1 MSTGASGD
9 RQEGVGGEEVH
20 AEHHL
25 DEGDGQPAND
35 PANLDPP
42 INQAIVLNRGA
53 ANQPQNNA
61 VNGGGED
68 GLAANQGI
76 VEDGQDEVVV
86 LAASSVPDTAVS
98 TAGSLAVLDTTAI
111 AANHQQLHDHVDD
124 FQQPSTQGDSND
136 EDENVLNLDDDANEP
151 SNFQAWYIRS
161 ARNRSRVDQRRE
173 EFRLNQ
179 SLEQGRSAL
188 KGDQDIEEN
197 SGREGSTKDTNNV
210 ISNQFLNI
218 PRFAASGSAGGEQ
231 PSLWSSP
238 PSQDAQ
244 VNNGAVGISSGGAA
258 SSSIN
263 VWEQP
268 STAAMASAGNGS
280 CASGAV
286 NVTTGTT
293 AGDTFWPGDRQ
304 AVAAGSNSSSWTAD
318 RFSNSNTTA
327 NNASSVSISWI
338 GDDSRHNRSDDSRD
352 DETVNNTDRP
362 EGNDLDLSMLTRA
375 DRSERLEKLY
385 RSLSLEQSASD
396 QHSNNHQQPINQ
408 NRSLLPG
415 SSSYA
420 DQCSLSNVNLAAL
433 GGALPRGERRNASY
447 LRNQPP
453 NNSSSS
459 VGTSSC
465 STSGTSPG
473 SVGTLYNWQATKT
486 SVHERFAF
494 MFNNE
499 LLADIHF
506 KVGRPGAEQ
515 RIPAHKFVLSVGSAV
530 FDAMFNSAL
539 AMTEEEICLPDVEP
553 QSFLALLKFLYSDEV
568 QIGPET
574 VMSTLYTAKKYAVP
588 TLERHCV
595 EFLKKNLSPDNACML
610 LTQARLF
617 DEPQLAALCLD
628 MIDKNTPEALSADG
642 FTDLDRETLSVV
654 LDRDTLRMKESKLF
668 GAVLRWAE
676 AQCQRQGLPLTG
688 DSKRNILGRLLFQVR
703 FPTMTV
709 KEFAQGPAQSGV
721 LTDKET
727 VSLFL
732 HYTVNIKPP
741 DGFLDV
747 PRCSMTGQELSICRF
762 QQIESRWGYSGSS
775 DKIRFI
781 VDTRIVVV
789 GFGLYGSIHGPSEY
803 EVTIQL
809 LHTGSGRILGS
820 NEITFNSDGS
830 NSSFRV
836 MFKEPIEVQPGT
848 NYTAVSTL
856 KGLDSHYGTKGQ
868 RKVTLECHSGEKVT
882 FQFSYAAGQNN
893 GTSVE
898 DGQIP
903 EIIFYI

>member
-1 MSTGASGD
+1 MSAGSD
-9 RQEGVGGEEVH
+9 RRMSLNQ
-20 AEHHL
+20 
-25 DEGDGQPAND
+25 DEQAAND
-35 PANLDPP
+35 PANMDPP
-42 INQAIVLNRGA
+42 INQALMYNRGA
-53 ANQPQNNA
+53 ANQSQ
-61 VNGGGED
+61 ED
-68 GLAANQGI
+68 GDAVANQPVHQEDI
-76 VEDGQDEVVV
+76 VQVANQPVEDVVEEQV
-86 LAASSVPDTAVS
+86 LVRNEDFS
-98 TAGSLAVLDTTAI
+98 TDDRPEREIDNAI
-111 AANHQQLHDHVDD
+111 R
-124 FQQPSTQGDSND
+124 
-136 EDENVLNLDDDANEP
+136 LDDDLNEP

-173 EFRLNQ
+173 LRAELRGEN
-179 SLEQGRSAL
+179 SLSSEH
-188 KGDQDIEEN
+188 DQDMEEAN
-197 SGREGSTKDTNNV
+197 REGENKDDLVMNP
-210 ISNQFLNI
+210 F
-218 PRFAASGSAGGEQ
+218 E
-231 PSLWSSP
+231 
-238 PSQDAQ
+238 
-244 VNNGAVGISSGGAA
+244 GAVGISGA
-258 SSSIN
+258 SNVN
-263 VWEQP
+263 VWEERP
-268 STAAMASAGNGS
+268 SV
-280 CASGAV
+280 GAV
-286 NVTTGTT
+286 NMMAT
-293 AGDTFWPGDRQ
+293 WPGSDVQ
-304 AVAAGSNSSSWTAD
+304 KSGAANSGVSVSWLAADNQDTSVPSSSRNLVNDNGQDSSD
-318 RFSNSNTTA
+318 RSE
-327 NNASSVSISWI
+327 
-338 GDDSRHNRSDDSRD
+338 NRDY
-352 DETVNNTDRP
+352 ELPFMN
-362 EGNDLDLSMLTRA
+362 RA

-385 RSLSLEQSASD
+385 RSLSLGPAESAPE
-396 QHSNNHQQPINQ
+396 QPINQ
-408 NRSLLPG
+408 NRSV
-415 SSSYA
+415 SDESQAASI
-420 DQCSLSNVNLAAL
+420 SNVNIPAAS
-433 GGALPRGERRNASY
+433 GVIPRTERRNAAY
-447 LRNQPP
+447 LNNPKSSS
-453 NNSSSS
+453 NSSSNS
-459 VGTSSC
+459 VGGGSE
-465 STSGTSPG
+465 STGCNSRGSGQ
-473 SVGTLYNWQATKT
+473 LYNWQATKT

-515 RIPAHKFVLSVGSAV
+515 IIPAHKFVLSVGSAV

-539 AMTEEEICLPDVEP
+539 AMTEEEITLPDVEP
-553 QSFLALLKFLYSDEV
+553 QAFLALLRFLYSDEV

-595 EFLKKNLSPDNACML
+595 DFLKKNLSPDNACML

-617 DEPQLAALCLD
+617 DEPQLSALCLE

-642 FTDLDRETLSVV
+642 FTDLDPETLSVV

-676 AQCQRQGLPLTG
+676 AQCLRKSLALTG
-688 DSKRNILGRLLFQVR
+688 ENKRNALGRLLFQIR
-703 FPTMTV
+703 FPLMTV
-709 KEFAQGPAQSGV
+709 KEFAQGPAQSAV

-732 HYTVNIKPP
+732 HYTVNLRPP

-747 PRCSMTGQELSICRF
+747 PRCSMSGQELSICRF

-781 VDTRIVVV
+781 VDTRIFVV

-803 EVTIQL
+803 DVTIQL

-836 MFKEPIEVQPGT
+836 MFKEPIEVQAGT

-868 RKVTLECHSGEKVT
+868 RKVSLECHSGEKVT